1 MPPEVTSWTFSED
14 FFGLSEEGEYK
25 YEILV
30 RTNVYDD
37 EDEPI
42 LLEIDD
48 EDDQPLP
55 GNKSAVEGCFEVE

>member
-1 MPPEVTSWTFSED
+1 D
-14 FFGLSEEGEYK
+14 EGEYK

-37 EDEPI
+37 EGEPI
-42 LLEIDD
+42 LLEIDG